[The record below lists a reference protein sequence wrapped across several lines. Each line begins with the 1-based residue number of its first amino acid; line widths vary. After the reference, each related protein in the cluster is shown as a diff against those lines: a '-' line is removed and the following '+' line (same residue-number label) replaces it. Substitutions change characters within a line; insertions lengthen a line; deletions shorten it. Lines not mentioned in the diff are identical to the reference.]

1 MLRSVAMPEKASRNN
16 FVPLPNESKEAV
28 SSETAKLDLVDCRM
42 KKPRR
47 AQPRKATPPIH
58 LRDFDGNDRCILML
72 DDTYTTTKEMRTTTR
87 SPLFIQLSPGVKVSL
102 DSRRVMKRRYPLL
115 RISVPSV
122 DES

>member
-1 MLRSVAMPEKASRNN
+1 
-16 FVPLPNESKEAV
+16 
-28 SSETAKLDLVDCRM
+28 
-42 KKPRR
+42 
-47 AQPRKATPPIH
+47 
-58 LRDFDGNDRCILML
+58 ML